1 MNTVT
6 CIVIDD
12 EPMALEKME
21 MYIGKVPFLRLVALC
36 ESPFEAMK
44 VMAENDIDAIFVD
57 INMPDLNGMDFIN
70 SLTVKPMVVF
80 TTAYTEYAVRSYRLS
95 AVDYLLKPFDFA
107 TFQQA
112 ANKLLQQK
120 QSLPTTKKTVGQTD
134 TLYVKVDYK
143 YVSLRINDILYIK
156 GMSEYIQIF
165 PSDRKPMM
173 VHTTMKQMLDQLP
186 EHFIQVHRSY
196 IVNMKRIKETERMR
210 IIIGEDTVIPVS
222 DNCKKAVNDYL
233 TAHSIGKG

>member
-1 MNTVT
+1 MNTIT

-12 EPMALEKME
+12 EPMALEKMK
-21 MYIGKVPFLRLVALC
+21 MYIGKVPFLQLLALC
-36 ESPFEAMK
+36 ESPFEAMQ
-44 VMAENDIDAIFVD
+44 VMAENTVDAVFVD

-70 SLTVKPMVVF
+70 SLAVKPMVVF
-80 TTAYTEYAVRSYRLS
+80 TTAYSEYAVKSYRL
-95 AVDYLLKPFDFA
+95 AALDYLLKPFDFA

-120 QSLPTTKKTVGQTD
+120 QSLLTTKNTAEQSD

-156 GMSEYIQIF
+156 GMSEYVQIF
-165 PSDRKPMM
+165 LSDRKPVM
-173 VHTTMKQMLDQLP
+173 VHTTMRQMLDQLP

-196 IVNMKRIKETERMR
+196 IVNMKRIRETERMR
-210 IIIGEDTVIPVS
+210 IIMGEDTVIPVS
-222 DNCKKAVNDYL
+222 DNCKKAFTEYL
-233 TAHSIGKG
+233 AAHSIGKG